1 MVTATLKLPPGPRR
15 ALPGN
20 PLFGF
25 LAFRRDALS
34 FLTKLAREYGD
45 VVFFRM
51 GPQRV
56 YMLNH
61 PDLIKDALVTH
72 QDSFMKGRAL
82 QRSKRLLGEGLLTSE
97 GEYHRRQRR
106 LAQPAFHRQ
115 RIEAYGEVMIDFA
128 ARACAQWPDGAT
140 LDLAREMMRL
150 TLAIVAKTLFDADV
164 ERDAEDIGAAFTEIM
179 ELFQMLMLPYSEYLE
194 KLPLPATR
202 RFERAR
208 ARLDAV
214 IYRIIEERRRSG
226 RDHGDLLSML
236 IAAQD
241 TEGDGGRMSDE
252 QLRDEL
258 MTLFLAGHETTANA
272 LTWTWYLLAQHTEVE
287 QRLHAELDEVLDG
300 RERFTVADYPRL
312 RYTEMVVAEAMRLYP
327 PAWVVGRIALKDFQA
342 GEYVVPAGALV
353 LISQYVV
360 QRDPRFFPD
369 PARFDPARWTH
380 EAREARPTYSY
391 FPFGAGARRCI
402 GEAFAWMEA
411 VLLVATIAHEWRL
424 RLAPDQ
430 NVEPQPR
437 ITLRPKH
444 GVKMIAECGMRIAD

>member
-1 MVTATLKLPPGPRR
+1 
-15 ALPGN
+15 
-20 PLFGF
+20 
-25 LAFRRDALS
+25 
-34 FLTKLAREYGD
+34 
-45 VVFFRM
+45 
-51 GPQRV
+51 
-56 YMLNH
+56 
-61 PDLIKDALVTH
+61 
-72 QDSFMKGRAL
+72 
-82 QRSKRLLGEGLLTSE
+82 
-97 GEYHRRQRR
+97 
-106 LAQPAFHRQ
+106 
-115 RIEAYGEVMIDFA
+115 
-128 ARACAQWPDGAT
+128 
-140 LDLAREMMRL
+140 
-150 TLAIVAKTLFDADV
+150 
-164 ERDAEDIGAAFTEIM
+164 
-179 ELFQMLMLPYSEYLE
+179 
-194 KLPLPATR
+194 
-202 RFERAR
+202 ERAR

-214 IYRIIEERRRSG
+214 IYRIIEERRTQGTDR
-226 RDHGDLLSML
+226 GDLLSML

-272 LTWTWYLLAQHTEVE
+272 LTWTWYLLAQHPEIE
-287 QRLHAELDEVLDG
+287 QRLHAELDQVLQG

-369 PARFDPARWTH
+369 PERFDPERWTTK
-380 EAREARPTYSY
+380 AREARPTYSY

-411 VLLVATIAHEWRL
+411 VLLVASIARTWRL

-430 NVEPQPR
+430 SVEPQPR

-444 GVKMIAECGMRIAD
+444 GIRMIAERRL

>member
-1 MVTATLKLPPGPRR
+1 MVTAALKLPPGPRR

-25 LAFRRDALS
+25 LAFRRDALG
-34 FLTKLAREYGD
+34 FLTQLAREYGD
-45 VVFFRM
+45 IVFFRM

-115 RIEAYGEVMIDFA
+115 RIEAYGEVMLDYA
-128 ARACAQWPDGAT
+128 ARACAKWQDGAT
-140 LDLAREMMRL
+140 LDLSREMMRL

-164 ERDAEDIGAAFTEIM
+164 ERDAEDVGAAFTEIM
-179 ELFQMLMLPYSEYLE
+179 SLFQMLMLPYSEYLE

-214 IYRIIEERRRSG
+214 IYRIIAERRREG

-236 IAAQD
+236 ISAQD
-241 TEGDGGRMSDE
+241 SEGDGGQMSDE

-272 LTWTWYLLAQHTEVE
+272 LAWVWYLLAAHGEVE
-287 QRLHAELDEVLDG
+287 RKLHAELAEVLG
-300 RERFTVADYPRL
+300 ERLVPTVADYPRL
-312 RYTEMVVAEAMRLYP
+312 RYTEMVVTEAMRLYP
-327 PAWVVGRIALKDFQA
+327 PAWVVGRLALRDLPVR
-342 GEYVVPAGALV
+342 EYVIPAGALV
-353 LISQYVV
+353 LVSQYVLH
-360 QRDPRFFPD
+360 RDARFFPA
-369 PARFDPARWTH
+369 PTRFDPERWTPA
-380 EAREARPTYSY
+380 ARESRPVYAY

-402 GEAFAWMEA
+402 GEGFAWMEV
-411 VLLVATIAHEWRL
+411 VLLVATIARRWRL
-424 RLAPDQ
+424 MLVPGQ
-430 NVEPQPR
+430 TVTPHPR
-437 ITLRPKH
+437 ITLRPKA
-444 GVKMIAECGMRIAD
+444 GIAVTLARRS